1 MRRLRNSKSPRFVRS
16 AARDSALLPLVVR
29 ATLVSATL
37 VVGAFAPAAHG
48 AGAAATALY
57 LDRTVAI
64 EHTLDDPTDLW
75 VTPADLGEVNGF
87 ELKPE
92 GACLAELCIPVDQ
105 GPGSEIVTRR
115 GEETWFSLTGF
126 ARKIGQ
132 SFVADHERRVWS
144 FAPVPATRSSFVDQG
159 YAPDFALTDRQG
171 KTVRLSDFRG
181 KKVLVVTWASW

>member
-1 MRRLRNSKSPRFVRS
+1 L
-16 AARDSALLPLVVR
+16 ALSALVVPVAAPR
-29 ATLVSATL
+29 AAF
-37 VVGAFAPAAHG
+37 GADPV
-48 AGAAATALY
+48 ATALY

-64 EHTLDDPTDLW
+64 ERTLDDPTDLW
-75 VTPADLGEVNGF
+75 VTPATLTEVNGF

-92 GACLAELCIPVDQ
+92 GACLAELCIPIDQ
-105 GPGSEIVTRR
+105 GAGSEIVTRR

-144 FAPVPATRSSFVDQG
+144 FAPVPATRSSFVDQA

-171 KTVRLSDFRG
+171 RTVRLSDFRG